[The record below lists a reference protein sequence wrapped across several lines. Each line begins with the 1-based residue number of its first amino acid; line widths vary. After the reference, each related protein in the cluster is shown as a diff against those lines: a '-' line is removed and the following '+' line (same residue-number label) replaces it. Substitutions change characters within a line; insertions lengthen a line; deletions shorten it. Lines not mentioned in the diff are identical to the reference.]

1 MTGNVEMF
9 LLRLGIRTYS
19 YPVITQFNPSGAP
32 PAGQIEVQIG
42 DSLST
47 ELGWI
52 YGISTE
58 VDGVTPKDKNV
69 PLPTMAQAANLY
81 LNLQNAQTWYINDF
95 RFTNMVYYNPLT
107 GTPIPSGARY
117 YPVNIPMQTDL
128 KQSIIRNPLQQFGFS
143 TMITF
148 HYIPRATYNQLVA
161 DGIMKTNIDK
171 GINS

>member
-1 MTGNVEMF
+1 MNNDVEMF

-19 YPVITQFNPSGAP
+19 YPVITAFNSSGAP
-32 PAGQIEVQIG
+32 PSGQIEVPIG

-58 VDGVTPKDKNV
+58 VEGVTPKDKNV
-69 PLPTMAQAANLY
+69 ALPTFAQAAGLY

-95 RFTNMVYYNPLT
+95 RFTNMIYCNPAS
-107 GTPIPSGARY
+107 GIAIPSGARY

-148 HYIPRATYNQLVA
+148 HYIPRETYNQLVK
-161 DGIMKTNIDK
+161 DGLMKNNIDK

>member
-1 MTGNVEMF
+1 ML

-19 YPVITQFNPSGAP
+19 YPVITQFNAP
-32 PAGQIEVQIG
+32 AIEVQIG

-58 VDGVTPKDKNV
+58 VEGVTPKDQTI
-69 PLPTMAQAANLY
+69 PLPTFAQAADLY
-81 LNLQNAQTWYINDF
+81 LNLQNANTWYVNDF
-95 RFTNMVYYNPLT
+95 RFTNMIYINPLT

-117 YPVNIPMQTDL
+117 FPINIPLNTDL
-128 KQSIIRNPLQQFGFS
+128 KQSIIRNPKSLVGFS

-148 HYIPRATYNQLVA
+148 HYIPRATYNQLVK
-161 DGIMKTNIDK
+161 DGIMKDNVDK
-171 GINS
+171 GINA

>member
-1 MTGNVEMF
+1 MTGSVEML

-19 YPVITQFNPSGAP
+19 YPVITQFNQA
-32 PAGQIEVQIG
+32 AIEVLIG

-58 VDGVTPKDKNV
+58 VEGVTPKDQNV
-69 PLPTMAQAANLY
+69 PLPTFVQAADLY

-95 RFTNMVYYNPLT
+95 RFTNMVYINPLA
-107 GTPIPSGARY
+107 GVPIPSGARY
-117 YPVNIPMQTDL
+117 YPVNIPMNTDL
-128 KQSIIRNPLQQFGFS
+128 KQSIIRNPKQLTGFS

-148 HYIPRATYNQLVA
+148 HYIPRATYLQLVK
-161 DGIMKTNIDK
+161 DGVMKDNVDK
-171 GINS
+171 GIKS

>member
-1 MTGNVEMF
+1 MF

-19 YPVITQFNPSGAP
+19 YPVITQFNSSGAP
-32 PAGQIEVQIG
+32 AAGQIEVLIG

-58 VDGVTPKDKNV
+58 VEGVTPKDKNV
-69 PLPTMAQAANLY
+69 PLPTFAQAANLY

-95 RFTNMVYYNPLT
+95 RFTNMVYINPATALA
-107 GTPIPSGARY
+107 INHGARY
-117 YPVNIPMQTDL
+117 FPVNIPMNTDL
-128 KQSIIRNPLQQFGFS
+128 KQSIIRNPLQLFGFS

-148 HYIPRATYNQLVA
+148 HYIPRETYNQLVK
-161 DGIMKTNIDK
+161 DGIMKTNVDK